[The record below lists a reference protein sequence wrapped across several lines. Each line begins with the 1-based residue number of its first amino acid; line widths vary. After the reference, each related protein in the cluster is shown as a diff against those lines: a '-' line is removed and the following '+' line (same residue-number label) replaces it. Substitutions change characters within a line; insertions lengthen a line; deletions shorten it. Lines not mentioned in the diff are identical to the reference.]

1 MARRI
6 LSLFANIGV
15 AEAYLQ
21 ELGFEVKV
29 ANELLPERAAL
40 YQSIYPETKM
50 ICGDITQKEILD
62 TIIFESKK
70 CEVDIVMAT
79 PPCQGMSTAGRKRNA
94 DVLNHLFLYA
104 VAAIKEIKPCYFLFE
119 NVSAFMNTS
128 ILYEGTTQSIPSII
142 MNLLGDQY
150 EIQFNVIDAS
160 DYGVPQNRGRV
171 IVLGTRKDVSRIWEM
186 PKANDKKVTMRDAI
200 GDIPII
206 DPFVRDIPEK
216 VFKSL
221 FPLYEKRKKK
231 ALSISKWNIPPKHVL
246 RQVVVMQHTP
256 TGKTA
261 FDNTNEFLPRKIN
274 GEVVKGFHN
283 TYKRQNWDTPA
294 YTIAM
299 DNIEIS
305 SQNNV
310 HPGRLIGK
318 DEKGYDIYS
327 DPRALTLY
335 ELMRIMTIPD
345 SWPIPDDVNIHL
357 LRRVIGEGVPSLLIR
372 KIFQQI
378 I

>member
-1 MARRI
+1 
-6 LSLFANIGV
+6 
-15 AEAYLQ
+15 
-21 ELGFEVKV
+21 
-29 ANELLPERAAL
+29 
-40 YQSIYPETKM
+40 
-50 ICGDITQKEILD
+50 
-62 TIIFESKK
+62 
-70 CEVDIVMAT
+70 
-79 PPCQGMSTAGRKRNA
+79 
-94 DVLNHLFLYA
+94 
-104 VAAIKEIKPCYFLFE
+104 
-119 NVSAFMNTS
+119 
-128 ILYEGTTQSIPSII
+128 

-261 FDNTNEFLPRKIN
+261 FDNTDEFLPRKIN

-283 TYKRQNWDTPA
+283 TYKRQHWDTPA

>member
-1 MARRI
+1 MKV

-15 AEAYLQ
+15 AEAYLN
-21 ELGFEVKV
+21 ELGFDVVV
-29 ANELLPERAAL
+29 ANELIPERALL

-50 ICGDITQKEILD
+50 ICGDITQKEVLD
-62 TIIFESKK
+62 TIIAECEK
-70 CEVDIVMAT
+70 CGVDIVMAT

-94 DVLNHLFLYA
+94 EALNHLFLYA
-104 VAAIKEIKPCYFLFE
+104 IDAIKAVNPSYFLME
-119 NVSAFMNTS
+119 NVTAFMNTS
-128 ILYEGTTQSIPSII
+128 IRFNGTEELIPNII
-142 MNLLGDQY
+142 NYLLGDEY
-150 EIQFNVIDAS
+150 EIEFNSIDAS

-171 IVLGTRKDVSRIWEM
+171 IVLGTRKGVHKRWTM
-186 PKANDKKVTMRDAI
+186 PSPDGKKVTMRDAI

-206 DPFVRDIPEK
+206 DPFIRDVSAE
-216 VFKSL
+216 VFESL
-221 FPLYEKRKKK
+221 FPLYEERRKK

-246 RQVVVMQHTP
+246 RQVLVMQHTP

-261 FDNTNEFLPRKIN
+261 FDNPDEFLPRKIN
-274 GEVVKGFHN
+274 GEIVKGFHN

-318 DEKGYDIYS
+318 DEKGNGLYS

-345 SWPIPDDVNIHL
+345 TWAIPDDVNIHK

-372 KIFQQI
+372 KIFQQLL
-378 I
+378 